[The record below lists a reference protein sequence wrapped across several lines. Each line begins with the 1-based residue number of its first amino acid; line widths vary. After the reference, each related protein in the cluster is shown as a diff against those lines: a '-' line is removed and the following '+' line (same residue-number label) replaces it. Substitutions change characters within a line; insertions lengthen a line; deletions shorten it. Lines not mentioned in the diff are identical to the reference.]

1 MYTDTIKVQLNTET
15 EHVHLALK
23 VGPYHVQNFVL
34 SFMEFIKL
42 VGEDKKVETGG
53 WTFRVLEDHVK
64 IYDTDYMKHFRI
76 PNDEWTSVRFTF
88 AKLFKEYQDAKKA
101 AEATEE

>member
-34 SFMEFIKL
+34 SFGQFIKL
-42 VGEDKKVETGG
+42 VGEDKKVETGE
-53 WTFRVLEDHVK
+53 WTFRVLKDHVK
-64 IYDTDYMKHFRI
+64 IYDTDYMRHFRI
-76 PNDEWTSVRFTF
+76 PADEWTSVRFTF
-88 AKLFKEYQDAKKA
+88 AKLFSEYQDAKKA

>member
-1 MYTDTIKVQLNTET
+1 MYNDTIKVQLNTET
-15 EHVHLALK
+15 GHVHLSLK

-34 SFMEFIKL
+34 SFAEFIKL
-42 VGEDKKVETGG
+42 VGEDKKVVVGD

-76 PNDEWTSVRFTF
+76 PNNEWTTARFTF

-101 AEATEE
+101 AEADEN